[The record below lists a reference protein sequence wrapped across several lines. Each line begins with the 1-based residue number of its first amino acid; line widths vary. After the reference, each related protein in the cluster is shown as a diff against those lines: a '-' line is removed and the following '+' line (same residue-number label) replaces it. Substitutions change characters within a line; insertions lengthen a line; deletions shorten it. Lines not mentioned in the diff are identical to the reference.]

1 MRARLSV
8 ARAAAPFEIPR
19 ATHADLAG
27 LRCRIAGPMAHGGVE
42 VDFLEDDLR
51 EAEGALG
58 AVTDWLGAVEEALR
72 DPQVARRDLR
82 AMAGGDALARV
93 EDLSSAM
100 EGIRRRLAQV
110 AERLPER
117 RAP

>member
-8 ARAAAPFEIPR
+8 ARAEPPFELPR
-19 ATHADLAG
+19 ATHADLAS
-27 LRCRIAGPMAHGGVE
+27 LRRRIAGPMAHTAVA

-72 DPQVARRDLR
+72 DPRVGRRDLS
-82 AMAGGDALARV
+82 AMLGGDALTRV
-93 EDLSSAM
+93 EDLSAAM
-100 EGIRRRLAQV
+100 EGIRRRLAEV
-110 AERLPER
+110 AERLPEP
-117 RAP
+117 RA